1 VTAAAAKE
9 EGALSEAFAHM
20 MDGIHAISH
29 VNSIFVLE
37 QIHQNTKLLVNR
49 LGLTSM
55 HNLTACDHI
64 GASFP

>member
-37 QIHQNTKLLVNR
+37 QIHQNTKLLGNR
-49 LGLTSM
+49 LGRPM